1 MDDESAAVLGGVAG
15 NAGLF
20 SSAVELAAIG
30 ELLLNEGSYGG
41 KQLIKPSTVR
51 HFTKGMHKKE
61 PRTEGGFMKWYPN
74 NPNLPS
80 EASQH
85 TYGHTGF
92 TGTAL
97 WIDPDNQL
105 VFVFLCNRTYP
116 TRMNKVLNTERI
128 RPALLEA
135 VYQAL

>member
-1 MDDESAAVLGGVAG
+1 
-15 NAGLF
+15 
-20 SSAVELAAIG
+20 
-30 ELLLNEGSYGG
+30 
-41 KQLIKPSTVR
+41 
-51 HFTKGMHKKE
+51 MHKKE
-61 PRTEGGFMKWYPN
+61 PRTVGGFMKWYPN